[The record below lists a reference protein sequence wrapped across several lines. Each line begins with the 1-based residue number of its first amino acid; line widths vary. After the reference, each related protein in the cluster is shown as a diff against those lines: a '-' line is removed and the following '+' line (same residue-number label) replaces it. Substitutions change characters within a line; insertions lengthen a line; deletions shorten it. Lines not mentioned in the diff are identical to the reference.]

1 MDDVV
6 IVESPDGGKLVTNGG
21 QLIWVSP
28 AGSRTIVAGA

>member
-6 IVESPDGGKLVTNGG
+6 IIESLDGGKLVSNGG
-21 QLIWVSP
+21 QLVWVSP